1 MTTINYVR
9 WSADDDKKVEGSRQN
24 FLNLKTIKDN
34 NITGEIIYVEEKGV
48 SGKVP
53 IYDRP
58 KLGPLLKKLPK
69 DTKII
74 VSDLSRLGRL
84 DYDLISFRDE
94 RITNLIISDKPTL
107 TKDENRVM
115 FVLEATMSDKYR
127 RDLSEKQKQ
136 KCQEMQSSIAEK
148 GFYITKSTNRKM
160 TKLGVHNSMDKA
172 RAKATEA
179 LKQKAIYNLSKVQI
193 HLNDAK
199 NHSKS
204 LLGMANYLNVRNIK
218 TARGC
223 SWSASTVQRALDRIS
238 TLH

>member
-9 WSADDDKKVEGSRQN
+9 WSADDHIKVESSRQN

-34 NITGEIIYVEEKGV
+34 NIKGEIIYVEEKGV

-53 IYDRP
+53 VYDRP

-94 RITNLIISDKPTL
+94 RTTNLIISDKPTL

-127 RDLSEKQKQ
+127 RDLSEKQRQ
-136 KCQEMQSSIAEK
+136 KCEEMQASITDK
-148 GFYITKSTNRKM
+148 GYYITKSTNRKNWKFGNRQIEESQKSDNLEIVTYQSRRIWTSRYQRISKSRNM
-160 TKLGVHNSMDKA
+160 EISKRDISKSKKLEILKA
-172 RAKATEA
+172 R
-179 LKQKAIYNLSKVQI
+179 
-193 HLNDAK
+193 
-199 NHSKS
+199 
-204 LLGMANYLNVRNIK
+204 NIE
-218 TARGC
+218 
-223 SWSASTVQRALDRIS
+223 
-238 TLH
+238 

>member
-9 WSADDDKKVEGSRQN
+9 WSADDHIKVESSRQN

-34 NITGEIIYVEEKGV
+34 NIKGEIIYVEEKGV

-53 IYDRP
+53 VYDRP

-94 RITNLIISDKPTL
+94 RTTNLIISDKPTL

-127 RDLSEKQKQ
+127 RDLSEKQRQ
-136 KCQEMQSSIAEK
+136 KCEEMQASITDK
-148 GFYITKSTNRKM
+148 GYYITKSTNRKM
-160 TKLGVHNSMDKA
+160 TKLGVHGFMDKA
-172 RAKATEA
+172 RAKASQSR
-179 LKQKAIYNLSKVQI
+179 KKKANFYIGQIRI
-193 HLNDAK
+193 HLEDAQ
-199 NHSKS
+199 NHSES
-204 LLGMANYLNVRNIK
+204 LLGMANYLNARSVKTSRNS
-218 TARGC
+218 
-223 SWSASTVQRALDRIS
+223 SWSASTVKRALDRLQ
-238 TLH
+238 TL